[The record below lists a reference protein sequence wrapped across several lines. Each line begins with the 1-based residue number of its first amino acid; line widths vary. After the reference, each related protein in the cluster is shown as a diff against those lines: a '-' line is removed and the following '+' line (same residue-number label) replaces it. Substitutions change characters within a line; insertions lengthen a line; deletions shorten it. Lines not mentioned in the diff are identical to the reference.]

1 MEIRS
6 LSFTYDESSFMFAPW
21 LDISALKS
29 WMDIRDLKFISVAIT
44 TNSIPS
50 LCKRKLI
57 LF

>member
-6 LSFTYDESSFMFAPW
+6 LSFTYDESSFMFA

-50 LCKRKLI
+50 LCKRELI